1 MAISGYRSEKAP
13 QITSAALR
21 VNNKELALIPFP
33 RRRVE
38 GHICHQRRVLRRFCG
53 FLKQNLEQFVFL
65 LTCEKPCVFL

>member
-21 VNNKELALIPFP
+21 VNNEELALIPFP

-38 GHICHQRRVLRRFCG
+38 GHICHRRRVLRRFCG
-53 FLKQNLEQFVFL
+53 FGCRSFLKQKPWTVCFL
-65 LTCEKPCVFL
+65 IDM